1 MTTIKA
7 SCPVCGD
14 ISLTPA
20 DVRLVVCSNEA
31 WSYYAF
37 DCPDCTDDVRKPADE
52 EIIALLISGGVR
64 AQQWHVP
71 AEALEDHD
79 GEAISYDELLD
90 FALWLDGHDQLAAGL
105 APMAG
110 G

>member
-7 SCPVCGD
+7 SCPACGD

-20 DVRLVVCSNEA
+20 DVRLVVCSNEV

-52 EIIALLISGGVR
+52 EIIALLISGGVQ

-71 AEALEDHD
+71 AEALEDHAGD
-79 GEAISYDELLD
+79 AISYDELLD
-90 FALWLDGHDQLAAGL
+90 FALWLDGHDQLAANL

>member
-7 SCPVCGD
+7 SCPACGD
-14 ISLTPA
+14 VSLTPA

-71 AEALEDHD
+71 AEALEDHAGD
-79 GEAISYDELLD
+79 AISYDELLD
-90 FALWLDGHDQLAAGL
+90 FALWLDEHDQLAANL
-105 APMAG
+105 APVAG

>member
-7 SCPVCGD
+7 SCPSCGD
-14 ISLTPA
+14 VSLTPA

-31 WSYYAF
+31 WSYYGF

-64 AQQWHVP
+64 ADQWHVP
-71 AEALEDHD
+71 AEALEVHE

-90 FALWLDGHDQLAAGL
+90 FALWLDGHDQLASGL

-110 G
+110 N